1 MAIPPWAWVLI
12 GLLILLIGAWSTNV
26 ACPAFGR
33 SCSKANQSGAGGS
46 GAYPTSLSAD
56 QLKLI
61 ESYF

>member
-12 GLLILLIGAWSTNV
+12 GLLILLISAWGTNV

-33 SCSKANQSGAGGS
+33 SCKANQSSGS

-56 QLKLI
+56 QLKLL

>member
-33 SCSKANQSGAGGS
+33 SCKA
-46 GAYPTSLSAD
+46 TSQVTSNSSETLTPE
-56 QLKLI
+56 QLKVL